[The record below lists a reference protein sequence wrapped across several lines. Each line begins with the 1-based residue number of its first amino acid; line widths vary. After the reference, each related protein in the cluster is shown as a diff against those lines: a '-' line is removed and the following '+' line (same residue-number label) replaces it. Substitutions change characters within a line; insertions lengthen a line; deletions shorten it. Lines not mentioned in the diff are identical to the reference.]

1 MELKKDILKT
11 VTRYAQA
18 GEWAKVIAEY
28 EKLLK
33 TDPDDINV
41 HNSIGDAFSK
51 MGEDR
56 KAFEHYL
63 RVLNDPQTKANPTKM
78 AFLNKKIS
86 KLDPKKFDLDG
97 KALHETISKSVKA
110 KDMFEKQEGGD
121 ASALPAL
128 KEALANDKMNPELFM
143 MLGEV
148 YEKQTDIGNAI
159 ESYVKALRIY
169 VEKNNSTKG
178 LEIAKKIMNLQKENT
193 DALAMIAEDMVKNG
207 KKEEAEEMFKDV
219 LINLAEKNLVAEG
232 KGVSKRAMELG
243 ITYGEQFFSYF
254 LFKDGKYEDA
264 RKILEKKYSLTLEEK
279 LLLGKICYKMNDF
292 EKAKSVFLSMDPAII
307 NESEELLDQIGDVFL
322 KLRELKTSSEYYMKV
337 VRMLKT
343 QGDLD
348 HAMLAAN
355 KVLNVDGDNI
365 EVHEILTDIYT
376 KKQMKNKLIDSLTK
390 LASLYDAAHRTQDSM
405 SAKNM
410 LNKLKML

>member
-18 GEWAKVIAEY
+18 GEWVKVIAEY

-110 KDMFEKQEGGD
+110 KDMFEKQDGGD
-121 ASALPAL
+121 VSSLPAL
-128 KEALANDKMNPELFM
+128 KEALTNDKMNPELFM

-169 VEKNNSTKG
+169 VEKNNSAKG
-178 LEIAKKIMNLQKENT
+178 LELAKKIINLQKENT

-322 KLRELKTSSEYYMKV
+322 KLRDLKTSSQYYMKV
-337 VRMLKT
+337 VRMLKS

-348 HAMLAAN
+348 HTLLAAN

-390 LASLYDAAHRTQDSM
+390 LASLYDGAHRTQDSM
-405 SAKNM
+405 SVKNM

>member
-28 EKLLK
+28 EKLLQIE
-33 TDPDDINV
+33 PDDINV

-169 VEKNNSTKG
+169 VEKNNSGKG
-178 LEIAKKIMNLQKENT
+178 LELAKKIMNLQKENT

-254 LFKDGKYEDA
+254 LFKDGKYEEA

-337 VRMLKT
+337 VRMLKS

>member
-110 KDMFEKQEGGD
+110 KDMFEKQDGGD
-121 ASALPAL
+121 VSSLPAL

-169 VEKNNSTKG
+169 VEKNNSAKG
-178 LEIAKKIMNLQKENT
+178 LELAKKIVNLQKENT

-243 ITYGEQFFSYF
+243 
-254 LFKDGKYEDA
+254 
-264 RKILEKKYSLTLEEK
+264 
-279 LLLGKICYKMNDF
+279 
-292 EKAKSVFLSMDPAII
+292 
-307 NESEELLDQIGDVFL
+307 
-322 KLRELKTSSEYYMKV
+322 
-337 VRMLKT
+337 
-343 QGDLD
+343 
-348 HAMLAAN
+348 
-355 KVLNVDGDNI
+355 
-365 EVHEILTDIYT
+365 
-376 KKQMKNKLIDSLTK
+376 
-390 LASLYDAAHRTQDSM
+390 
-405 SAKNM
+405 
-410 LNKLKML
+410 

>member
-18 GEWAKVIAEY
+18 GEWVKVIAEY

-63 RVLNDPQTKANPTKM
+63 RVLNDPQIKANPTKM
-78 AFLNKKIS
+78 SFLNKKIS

-110 KDMFEKQEGGD
+110 KDMFEKQDGGD

-128 KEALANDKMNPELFM
+128 KEALTNDKMNPELFM

-169 VEKNNSTKG
+169 VEKNNSSKG
-178 LEIAKKIMNLQKENT
+178 LELAKKIINLQKENT

-337 VRMLKT
+337 VRMLKS

-348 HAMLAAN
+348 HTMLAAN